1 MYFCDKN
8 LFSCYLLNFR
18 TIDYLISNILKKSYI
33 LKVMNFQNFRDFL
46 EFFGIFSFFYYF
58 DFILINLFLSRA
70 DVEGVLVWQRMHVP
84 RGARMCI

>member
-18 TIDYLISNILKKSYI
+18 MIDDLISNILKKSYI

-58 DFILINLFLSRA
+58 DFILIYLFLSRT

-84 RGARMCI
+84 RGACMCI